1 MRQPVY
7 QTNLPSTP
15 EDARFLLRVNPR
27 LLLVA
32 AGGESSYAAVV
43 RGHAGEDRDAAVA
56 GGMRRAQIG
65 AIFDDGAGLAGGVS
79 TDAPAKTVISGRC
92 RLAGGETGPFRRR
105 WEHRGPR
112 RGKTLQRKAL
122 RCNEPVGIKLRHFL
136 TSNTAQR
143 LYKRE

>member
-1 MRQPVY
+1 
-7 QTNLPSTP
+7 LPSTP
-15 EDARFLLRVNPR
+15 EAARFLLRVNPR

-32 AGGESSYAAVV
+32 AGGGASDAAAV
-43 RGHAGEDRDAAVA
+43 RGHAGEDRDAAV
-56 GGMRRAQIG
+56 
-65 AIFDDGAGLAGGVS
+65 
-79 TDAPAKTVISGRC
+79 
-92 RLAGGETGPFRRR
+92 AGGETGPFRRR